1 MSGGGW
7 SAILIVLCTLVH
19 THRFASFFL
28 FFSLAFLVFLLFS
41 CVICWRERGGEG
53 RAWWPHFRT
62 LHLGKWRRGPLRVCV
77 MGLWFTHGSRPS
89 AFELSRSA
97 QIIFG
102 RPDGL
107 VCVCRPEE
115 GRAFWWSTD
124 MPQQR
129 AAVIAS
135 SSYLRT
141 AHERAFDGTA
151 FGLSS
156 TVRRYLI
163 LGCAL
168 HELTYLFISPDP
180 VAVARNDWERSKD
193 YGARDSH

>member
-1 MSGGGW
+1 MSGRG
-7 SAILIVLCTLVH
+7 LVRHFDRVMHTCTRIVLPL
-19 THRFASFFL
+19 FFL
-28 FFSLAFLVFLLFS
+28 FFSLALVVFLCYLLT
-41 CVICWRERGGEG
+41 WERGGEG

-62 LHLGKWRRGPLRVCV
+62 LHLGKWRQGPLRVCV

-107 VCVCRPEE
+107 CVCVCRPEE

-135 SSYLRT
+135 SSYLRP